1 MAANGEFTAILQELP
16 IVACVEEEI
25 ILLGKLRESLRPA
38 ESTANRFTEDE
49 CEAQWLSRGL
59 DLQDDPFPGKQ
70 PESLCESQDELNTF
84 TFYLFERRFGWSE
97 YLTMEDLGENLENLE
112 GRSSSASSVKV
123 PDDTR
128 CKGQLNDLLDEFLK
142 WYLAQNLSLKLLE
155 SFQHSISQASS
166 MPVVRNQTFVH
177 VMDWLKQTC
186 DQGFS
191 PTVFPIVKSLI
202 VSGITDVWSAIR
214 NTCIARLPQSLDH
227 FSLQQAQE
235 FYTDLIR
242 ICQAKE
248 SSWQATEGA
257 VMGQGTT
264 WLKMA
269 TFENIFLGG
278 MTTLVRRFCWTG
290 QPANSDSDSSEY
302 MLKFG
307 ECKQSTLPS
316 FIVDSVHSVLYS
328 LLAHPQLSIR
338 DHATKA
344 FSSIFS
350 RCEFQEAFAAFE
362 EVVKRLCRG
371 TQSPES
377 TFKGWHLPHLAV
389 LRPDFK
395 FLQACEAEGLL
406 GVCVFLIKHIP
417 PGFLLPNWPRYFS
430 TFNLYLMHPASTV
443 RQATSAVFKI
453 LVAKDSSS
461 PVLLKL
467 VLQGLAAEW
476 EVDEELLLQHLD
488 ADHTRDSHSTT
499 PRVSP
504 VQERYR
510 GVSSAAA
517 STPSPPPDTALSC
530 SGDSTSLTLDRGG
543 SPLVADGG
551 EGVNHGWNSHRRP
564 SSQLG
569 SSKHQRISIR
579 AVSKLLTDQPS
590 MPPEFVISG
599 AWEWREGRLLA
610 YELILKFLI
619 ANHIHYLFPTF
630 ALPRT
635 NSLASASVDENLIGS
650 ACMNDDAYYNC
661 ITNMAMSPTSCTYS
675 ICVYSNA
682 DGTGLVT
689 SRLRHKS
696 EYSPPSH
703 LKSNSFGSIA
713 YPIKDGFPVREA
725 WIKRP
730 KRASSFSTENDLS
743 ATSTRKLIRQ
753 YSVSCQGVLPRRP
766 FRPPKSQGLELAN
779 SLLSQSKAV
788 DKTERSPQAKTP
800 APVNGMVRCMRSPL
814 ANISSINGECVNL
827 DDDVFHKSRPHS
839 TKPTTSQFHGT
850 PQWAASLELE
860 TLASILF
867 QDPESC
873 GQAALNVVCEIKTGL
888 RRWTKKV
895 YDVLGHTA
903 YDKLTVVAMETTMLA
918 HIFFSPSKGD
928 KKQKCDAEE
937 RVLNIIL
944 NIFSFSFPEQ
954 PLGRTIKAALKSEQ
968 SSFCSPTDGFLSCCS
983 RSPSSER
990 HAQQFGKYLISEI
1003 SYALAKFLKTCEV
1016 HTVILVFP
1024 VLVHYI
1030 GVFPEDSK
1038 ICHSLVDGLQYILQ
1052 RTKELMTAV
1061 KERKELDQL
1070 VKTYFS
1076 FALSGISSII
1086 SVKTLDL
1093 PVVRQV
1099 LDVFVKVCEFLHSP
1113 HLGQIVTAISTR
1125 LDYEPDLVGLMGE
1138 EPSSRTETPDLYILS
1153 NDIPTSPVDE
1163 APLPVDEDDDDEQV
1177 NGLRMLPESV
1187 ALDRSHESGR
1197 GTPHLPAGDDD
1208 ASDGS
1213 DWDSWE
1219 DEDEE
1224 MVNKMMVNQEMMNQ
1238 EMINQEM
1245 VNQEM
1250 ENQKIVNKMMFIQ
1263 VMVNKMMVNQEM
1275 VNKMMVNKM
1284 MVNQVMVNKMMVNQ
1298 EMVNKMMMNQE
1309 MVNKMM
1315 MNQEMVNREMVNQ
1328 EIMNQEIMNQ
1338 EIMNQEMM
1346 NQEMVNR
1353 EMMNQEMVN
1362 QEIVNKMMVNREMDD
1377 GDQEMVNKMMMN
1389 KMMVNQEMV
1398 NKMMVNQEMVNRMM
1412 VNQEMDHSALV
1423 AVFADFLQNLQTLYD
1438 AESKQVPK
1446 LGATSVSVRCDGVAQ
1461 FYDQWSL
1468 QVASNKDSIA
1478 HRVSMIDRD
1487 DHIES

>member
-257 VMGQGTT
+257 VM
-264 WLKMA
+264 
-269 TFENIFLGG
+269 G

-635 NSLASASVDENLIGS
+635 NSLASASVDENLIG
-650 ACMNDDAYYNC
+650 
-661 ITNMAMSPTSCTYS
+661 
-675 ICVYSNA
+675 
-682 DGTGLVT
+682 
-689 SRLRHKS
+689 RHKS

-867 QDPESC
+867 QILCQTIESLADSRWELRRMGQQLLPLVTETLRWFNMTPLSYLWDKHLTRNNTLICYGACIALKHSISHAGKLLHFLNQPPSTWKDPESC

-983 RSPSSER
+983 RPPSSER

-1219 DEDEE
+1219 DEDE
-1224 MVNKMMVNQEMMNQ
+1224 
-1238 EMINQEM
+1238 
-1245 VNQEM
+1245 
-1250 ENQKIVNKMMFIQ
+1250 
-1263 VMVNKMMVNQEM
+1263 
-1275 VNKMMVNKM
+1275 
-1284 MVNQVMVNKMMVNQ
+1284 
-1298 EMVNKMMMNQE
+1298 
-1309 MVNKMM
+1309 
-1315 MNQEMVNREMVNQ
+1315 
-1328 EIMNQEIMNQ
+1328 
-1338 EIMNQEMM
+1338 
-1346 NQEMVNR
+1346 
-1353 EMMNQEMVN
+1353 
-1362 QEIVNKMMVNREMDD
+1362 
-1377 GDQEMVNKMMMN
+1377 
-1389 KMMVNQEMV
+1389 
-1398 NKMMVNQEMVNRMM
+1398 
-1412 VNQEMDHSALV
+1412 DHSALV

-1438 AESKQVPK
+1438 AESKQGQS
-1446 LGATSVSVRCDGVAQ
+1446 LFMDQLRCCGGAERRIISSVMESHNSTTSGVC
-1461 FYDQWSL
+1461 
-1468 QVASNKDSIA
+1468 K
-1478 HRVSMIDRD
+1478 
-1487 DHIES
+1487 